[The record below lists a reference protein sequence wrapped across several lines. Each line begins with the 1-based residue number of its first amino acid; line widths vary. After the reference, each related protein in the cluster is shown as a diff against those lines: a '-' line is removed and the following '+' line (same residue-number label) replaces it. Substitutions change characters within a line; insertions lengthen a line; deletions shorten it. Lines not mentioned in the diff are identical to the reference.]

1 VKFRVG
7 APPALPLPL
16 WTIPCYAD
24 RRFVCE
30 ALETDLVDGTINI
43 IASEGLELR
52 EVDDVW
58 FSGHGIE
65 LCKVDDVELDGHG
78 IELPK
83 VDSVELVGRGIA
95 GDDSEGQ
102 PTILIVAE
110 WDEKSPPLWERIVK
124 RTKKWIDE
132 KVLASG
138 KLNLDIAVEMIA
150 RDLTLCKHV
159 SAISE
164 RELAQGLGRDW
175 PNIADKVAEILERHP
190 ATESKV
196 TSISLFRL
204 GSSEDLGNNPLTVYI
219 SVSYES
225 DETKWPP
232 VVTMIEQYLSAYQ
245 HDLHV
250 HLEHNSFDLHPSF
263 PILLKNLTK
272 DEILSKLQMFNF
284 DPDRRYSTS
293 VKLGDDIG
301 PARYVITKDGGEKAM
316 PGVGTLGCWVEIKTK
331 TNTQWTKYALTN
343 YHVVRP
349 AIDGFRLGFENGSN
363 VPGTPVKGS
372 DVWAADLDGICPKTN
387 FSSPPAQI
395 EHPTRMIHCFTVQLL
410 NHEIARNS
418 PSPARD
424 VEVERLGAITAFF
437 DQGNPIFGTIYCAS
451 GYRRRTANN
460 GRLDWALIR
469 PIDPGR
475 VGKNTLPTEQDWTN
489 KGVYVNVPKL
499 RVMGKSLQQPPM
511 NGLLSTQSGQDVF
524 KVGAST
530 GPTAGE
536 LLKVKS
542 HVSVQHDRHVNN
554 EMGGETYYSNEFMFI
569 GNPRSAY
576 LAYHGDSGSVA
587 FDEEGRAVGLVFRGL
602 MAQQA
607 ANSYTF
613 ITPIEDVFADIRA
626 FSKGGITDIRIAE
639 D

>member
-1 VKFRVG
+1 LVG
-7 APPALPLPL
+7 
-16 WTIPCYAD
+16 
-24 RRFVCE
+24 E
-30 ALETDLVDGTINI
+30 ALGTGLVDGTFKI
-43 IASEGLELR
+43 IASEGLEL
-52 EVDDVW
+52 
-58 FSGHGIE
+58 
-65 LCKVDDVELDGHG
+65 CKVDD
-78 IELPK
+78 
-83 VDSVELVGRGIA
+83 VELVGRGIA
-95 GDDSEGQ
+95 GDDSEGE

-124 RTKKWIDE
+124 RTKKWIDG
-132 KVLASG
+132 KALGSG
-138 KLNLDIAVEMIA
+138 KLNHLDIAVEMIA
-150 RDLTLCKHV
+150 QDLTLCKYV
-159 SAISE
+159 SAISG

-175 PNIADKVAEILERHP
+175 PHIADKVAEILERHP

-204 GSSEDLGNNPLTVYI
+204 GFSEDLDNNLLTVYI

-232 VVTMIEQYLSAYQ
+232 VVTMIEQYLSAYK

-250 HLEHNSFDLHPSF
+250 HLEHNSSDLYPSF
-263 PILLKNLTK
+263 PILLKNLTEG
-272 DEILSKLQMFNF
+272 EINSKLQRFNF

-293 VKLGDDIG
+293 VRLGDDIG

-363 VPGTPVKGS
+363 VPGTPVEGS
-372 DVWAADLDGICPKTN
+372 DIWAADLDGIYPNTN
-387 FSSPPAQI
+387 FASPPAQI
-395 EHPTRMIHCFTVQLL
+395 EHPTRTKHCFAVQRL
-410 NHEIARNS
+410 HHQIATNS
-418 PSPARD
+418 PSPARGAKA
-424 VEVERLGAITAFF
+424 ELLGDITEFF
-437 DQGNPIFGTIYCAS
+437 DQKKHLFGTIYCAS

-511 NGLLSTQSGQDVF
+511 NGLRSIQSGQDIF

-530 GPTAGE
+530 GPTAGQF
-536 LLKVKS
+536 LKVKS
-542 HVSVQHDRHVNN
+542 HVSIQHDKHVKS
-554 EMGGETYYSNEFMFI
+554 EMGGETYYSNELMFV
-569 GNPRSAY
+569 GDPTFTF

-587 FDEEGRAVGLVFRGL
+587 FDEEGRAVGLLFRGHQV
-602 MAQQA
+602 QQA
-607 ANSYTF
+607 ANSYAF
-613 ITPIEDVFADIRA
+613 ITPIEDVFADIKA